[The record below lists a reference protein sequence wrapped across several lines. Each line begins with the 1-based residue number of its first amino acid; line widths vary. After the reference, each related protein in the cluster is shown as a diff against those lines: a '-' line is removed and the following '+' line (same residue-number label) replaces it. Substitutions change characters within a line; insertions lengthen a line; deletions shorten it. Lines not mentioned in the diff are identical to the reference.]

1 MTEEEWQRH
10 INYDT
15 AKRGPQMALRKLD
28 IQSGLPSLSEAVCVH
43 CGRHAT
49 VRNGEFHVQPQ
60 ATTVG
65 ASVPETAKENPG

>member
-10 INYDT
+10 INCDT
-15 AKRGPQMALRKLD
+15 AKRDHKWHWKLD

-60 ATTVG
+60 ATAVG